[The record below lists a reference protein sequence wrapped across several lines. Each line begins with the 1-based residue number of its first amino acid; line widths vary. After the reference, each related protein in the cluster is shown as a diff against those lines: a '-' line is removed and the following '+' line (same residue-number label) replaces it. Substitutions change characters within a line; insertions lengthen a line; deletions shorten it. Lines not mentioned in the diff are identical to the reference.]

1 MTPSLI
7 PLFLDHFVPQIKNKS
22 KEIVSCFVAGH
33 GGGESKISSSGK
45 NTSEKR
51 PHFFFIFLFLKGG
64 IIQQRC
70 VCWEG
75 QVLKS
80 ATGWK
85 LQIRKTYLEAI
96 LGRYHAGVWWTI
108 SLPVFPLSSEQT
120 AIF

>member
-80 ATGWK
+80 ATG
-85 LQIRKTYLEAI
+85 
-96 LGRYHAGVWWTI
+96 
-108 SLPVFPLSSEQT
+108 
-120 AIF
+120 